1 MWGVPWM
8 VLQRMLI
15 DAPRYA
21 TAKKKDE
28 QKQGGSLEEIF
39 KRNLG

>member
-8 VLQRMLI
+8 VIQRMLI
-15 DAPRYA
+15 DAPRYE
-21 TAKKKDE
+21 TAKKEEK
-28 QKQGGSLEEIF
+28 KGGGSLEEIF

>member
-1 MWGVPWM
+1 MWGIPWM

-15 DAPRYA
+15 DAPRYE
-21 TAKKKDE
+21 TAKKE
-28 QKQGGSLEEIF
+28 ETKQGGSLEEIF